1 MNSSMFRASWLVFAQ
16 LCAATAIILA
26 ALVALD
32 RLWPG
37 ILPNPYPIVTPS
49 PADTTANAPPNGYA
63 AAAAQALPA
72 VVSLYVSQSD
82 AAPTR
87 ASGLGSGVILST
99 SGYILTNHHVIEAAQ
114 SVRVAL
120 SDGRN
125 FKAQIIGSDPDTD
138 LAVLRI
144 HANNLPALSFAPEN
158 SLKVGDIVLAIG
170 NPFNVGQTVTLGI
183 ASALQRKRLGI
194 NTYENFIQTDA
205 AINPGNSGGAL
216 IDTQSRLVGINSAI
230 YSRTGGNQGI
240 GFAIPVSMAQQV
252 MGSIIAQGGVTRGW
266 IGVEIADLTP
276 EMSEMLGGTTE
287 MGVVI
292 SGILAGSPAE
302 RAGIV
307 VGDIVLAIDQ
317 QPIENAEQLMSLVST
332 LTPGRPVS
340 LQVLRQKE
348 RLLVHMRV
356 GKRPQRVLT
365 DEQAPPRPPR

>member
-1 MNSSMFRASWLVFAQ
+1 MNPVTLRTAWLVFAQ

-26 ALVALD
+26 ALAALD

-37 ILPNPYPIVTPS
+37 ILPNTN
-49 PADTTANAPPNGYA
+49 PAVATAPVNTTAHAPHSGYA
-63 AAAAQALPA
+63 AAAALASPA
-72 VVSLYVSQSD
+72 VVSLYVSHNGG
-82 AAPTR
+82 AATQ

-99 SGYILTNHHVIEAAQ
+99 SGYILTSHHVIETAQ

-120 SDGRN
+120 ADGRS

-158 SLKVGDIVLAIG
+158 SLKVGDFVLAIG
-170 NPFNVGQTVTLGI
+170 NPFNMGQTVTLGI
-183 ASALQRKRLGI
+183 VSALQRKRLGLA
-194 NTYENFIQTDA
+194 TYEDFIQTDA

-216 IDTQSRLVGINSAI
+216 IDTQGHLVGINSAI

-240 GFAIPVSMAQQV
+240 GFAIPASMAQQV
-252 MGSIIAQGGVTRGW
+252 MRSIIAQGGVTRGW

-276 EMSEMLGGTTE
+276 EMAEMLGGTTE
-287 MGVVI
+287 AGAAI

-302 RAGIV
+302 RAGV
-307 VGDIVLAIDQ
+307 LVGDIVLAIDQ
-317 QPIENAEQLMSLVST
+317 HPIENAEQLMSHVST
-332 LTPGRPVS
+332 LTPGRPAS

-348 RLLVHMRV
+348 RLLIHLRV
-356 GKRPQRVLT
+356 GKRPQRAPA
-365 DEQAPPRPPR
+365 DEPAPPP